1 MRHQP
6 DSPVHHLH
14 RRERTYLVVTKHP
27 DGSATVSAPLERMQT
42 MAPTLGEAYYE
53 MTQALRARRHA
64 FRVHRQLLGMSSVAF
79 DPRVGHYVAR
89 CEAAGI
95 TATGF
100 TRQSAWAR
108 LLHGLELKADELA
121 LGAEETE
128 LEQEDEVRGGPVG
141 LHCGGDPGDPDVSGG
156 SSDPEAGSAR

>member
-1 MRHQP
+1 MP
-6 DSPVHHLH
+6 TLH

-27 DGSATVSAPLERMQT
+27 DGSATVTAPLERMQT

-53 MTQALRARRHA
+53 MTNALRARRHA

-79 DPRVGHYVAR
+79 DPSVGHYVAE
-89 CEAAGI
+89 CAPAGVR
-95 TATGF
+95 ATGF

-108 LLHGLELKADELA
+108 LLHGLELKADEMA
-121 LGAEETE
+121 LGAEETIE
-128 LEQEDEVRGGPVG
+128 DEQEVEVCGGPSG

-156 SSDPEAGSAR
+156 SPGSEV